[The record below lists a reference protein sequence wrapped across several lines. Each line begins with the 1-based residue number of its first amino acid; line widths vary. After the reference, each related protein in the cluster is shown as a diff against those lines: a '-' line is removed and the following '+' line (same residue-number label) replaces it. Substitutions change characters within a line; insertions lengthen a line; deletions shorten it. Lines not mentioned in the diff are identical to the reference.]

1 MNDLVLAIETSC
13 DDTSIAILNQEGY
26 VLDQHSLGQELAH
39 KNFGGVVPEIAG
51 RKHTENI
58 LPLIE
63 TILKKNNLNFDN
75 IESIAVTS
83 RPGLIGALIVG
94 VVTAKSLALIKNK
107 KLIGVNHL
115 EGHILA
121 PFLKDESYTPAW
133 SYDKPFLSLAV
144 SGGHTHLYFVKKP
157 GDYELLGKSRD
168 DAAGEAFDK
177 FAKLLGL
184 GYPGGVLIDRLAKK
198 GNPKAVNFPRPLMN
212 ADNYEFS
219 FSGLKASGL
228 REWNKLEDRSQKNV
242 EDICASYQE
251 AIVDVLVK
259 KVIYASEKKQCQRIS
274 ITGGVSANSRLR
286 QRIEEEAAHRGWV
299 LTMPPIRYCTDN
311 AAMIGLAGLLRLKG
325 GEVSDQSLG
334 PSVDGSL

>member
-1 MNDLVLAIETSC
+1 MTDLVLAIETSC
-13 DDTSIAILNQEGY
+13 DDTSIAILNQEGF
-26 VLDQHSLGQELAH
+26 VIDQHSLGQELAH

-63 TILKKNNLNFDN
+63 AILSNNSLNFDN
-75 IESIAVTS
+75 IGSIAVTS

-107 KLIGVNHL
+107 KLIGINHL
-115 EGHILA
+115 EGHIMA
-121 PFLKDESYTPAW
+121 PFLKDKSYTPAW

-144 SGGHTHLYFVKKP
+144 SGGHTHLYYVNEP
-157 GDYELLGKSRD
+157 GDYNLLGKSRD

-177 FAKLLGL
+177 FAKLMGL
-184 GYPGGVLIDRLAKK
+184 GYPGGVLIDKLAKK
-198 GNPKAVNFPRPLMN
+198 GNKKSVSFPRPLIN
-212 ADNYEFS
+212 SDNYEFS

-228 REWNKLEDRSQKNV
+228 RAWEKLEDRSQKNV
-242 EDICASYQE
+242 EDLCASYQE

-259 KVIYASEKKQCQRIS
+259 KLIYASEKKQCNRVS
-274 ITGGVSANSRLR
+274 VTGGVSANSRLR
-286 QRIEEEAAHRGWV
+286 ERIEEEAERRGWV
-299 LTMPPIRYCTDN
+299 VTMPPLRYCTDN
-311 AAMIGLAGLLRLKG
+311 AAMIGLAGLLRLKK
-325 GEVSDQSLG
+325 GETSSQRLG